1 MKMVQLAVMEPDTDS
16 LPVDSSP
23 ADVAPVDVAP
33 VDPAPVGALPTVAL
47 KKKRALPFFNQHPWV
62 FTGAV
67 LSVSGNPAPGDEV
80 VVRDDNRKFVARGLF
95 NSNSNIR
102 VRLYSWD
109 ENTPLDRDFWDQRIQ
124 TAVALRSEFIQ
135 NDSTTACRL
144 INSEADGLSGL
155 TVDQY
160 GDWLLVQLTSL
171 ALAERKEILFDLLE
185 EHCSPR
191 GIWLRTEKGIRQLE
205 GLSIQD
211 GLVRG
216 EEPSRPVSIVENGL
230 TFLVDVAEG
239 QKTGFFL
246 DQRDNRRA
254 LAQYTTG
261 HRVLDL
267 FCYSGGFGI
276 TAAKLGGAAS
286 VIGVDSSQPAL
297 DSARQNAEANDVSE
311 TLQCVKADAFSYLET
326 ARDESAQFDT
336 VVLDPPKMT
345 RSQSGAKAALRAYH
359 SLNDLAVSV
368 LRPGG
373 ILVTCCCSGHI
384 SRDDFIRMLSGVA
397 TGSGRRIQILESRGH
412 AADHP
417 VSPNC
422 PENAYLKCLICRVV

>member
-1 MKMVQLAVMEPDTDS
+1 MHCSRFLPDKKKYQLIAMDPNS
-16 LPVDSSP
+16 DSSP
-23 ADVAPVDVAP
+23 LES
-33 VDPAPVGALPTVAL
+33 LPSVAL
-47 KKKRALPFFNQHPWV
+47 KQKRALPFFNQHPWI

-67 LSVSGNPAPGDEV
+67 LSVKGDPAPGDEV
-80 VVRDDNRKFVARGLF
+80 VVRADHGKFVARGLF

-109 ENTPLDRDFWDQRIQ
+109 EEVALDREFWNERIK
-124 TAVALRSEFIQ
+124 TAVSLRSDFIQ
-135 NDSTTACRL
+135 NEQTTAYRL

-155 TVDQY
+155 TVDRY

-185 EHCSPR
+185 EHCSPK
-191 GIWLRTEKGIRQLE
+191 GIWLRTEKGIRDLE
-205 GLSIQD
+205 GLSISD

-216 EEPSRPVSIVENGL
+216 EEPPRPVPIKENGL

-239 QKTGFFL
+239 QKTGYFL

-254 LAQYTTG
+254 VARFTAG
-261 HRVLDL
+261 HKVLDL
-267 FCYSGGFGI
+267 FSYSGGFGI
-276 TAAKLGGAAS
+276 TAAVTGGAKS
-286 VIGVDSSQPAL
+286 VMCVDSSKPAL
-297 DSARQNAEANDVSE
+297 ESAQQNATANDVVDKVNFAASD
-311 TLQCVKADAFSYLET
+311 CFKYLEA
-326 ARDESAQFDT
+326 ARDEGAIFDT
-336 VVLDPPKMT
+336 VILDPPKMT
-345 RSQSGAKAALRAYH
+345 RSASGAKSALRGYH

-384 SRDDFIRMLSGVA
+384 SRDEFVRMLSGVA

>member
-1 MKMVQLAVMEPDTDS
+1 MEPKT
-16 LPVDSSP
+16 VSSGI
-23 ADVAPVDVAP
+23 A
-33 VDPAPVGALPTVAL
+33 ALPGVAL
-47 KKKRALPFFNQHPWV
+47 KRKRATPFLNQHPWV
-62 FTGAV
+62 FTGAI

-80 VVRDDNRKFVARGLF
+80 AVRADNGQFIARGLF
-95 NSNSNIR
+95 NPNSNIR

-109 ENTPLDRDFWDQRIQ
+109 ENAPLNDAFWDQRIQ
-124 TAVALRSEFIQ
+124 AAADYRSEYVIS
-135 NDSTTACRL
+135 DSTTACRL

-155 TVDQY
+155 TVDRY

-185 EHCSPR
+185 KHCSPR
-191 GIWLRTEKGIRQLE
+191 GIWLRTEKGIRDLE
-205 GLSIQD
+205 GLSISD

-216 EEPSRPVSIVENGL
+216 EAPPGPLPILENGL
-230 TFLVDVAEG
+230 TFHVDVAEG

-246 DQRDNRRA
+246 DQRENR
-254 LAQYTTG
+254 LAVARYTAG
-261 HRVLDL
+261 HRVLDV
-267 FCYSGGFGI
+267 FSYSGGFGI
-276 TAAKLGGAAS
+276 TAAARGGAAA
-286 VIGVDSSQPAL
+286 VTCVDSSKPAVESVRKNAEVNGVSEKTVAIASDAFRYL
-297 DSARQNAEANDVSE
+297 ESAREDGEV
-311 TLQCVKADAFSYLET
+311 
-326 ARDESAQFDT
+326 FDT
-336 VVLDPPKMT
+336 VILDPPKMT
-345 RSQSGAKAALRAYH
+345 RRASGARNALRGYH

-384 SRDDFIRMLSGVA
+384 SRDEFVRMLSSVA
-397 TGSGRRIQILESRGH
+397 TSSGRHIQILESRGH

>member
-1 MKMVQLAVMEPDTDS
+1 MDPNSDSSLLDS
-16 LPVDSSP
+16 LPSI
-23 ADVAPVDVAP
+23 
-33 VDPAPVGALPTVAL
+33 AL
-47 KKKRALPFFNQHPWV
+47 KQKRALPFFNQHPWV

-67 LSVSGNPAPGDEV
+67 LSVKGNPEPGDEV
-80 VVRDDNRKFVARGLF
+80 VVRADHGNFVARGLF

-109 ENTPLDRDFWDQRIQ
+109 ENVALDREFWNERIKA
-124 TAVALRSEFIQ
+124 AVSLRSEYIQ
-135 NDSTTACRL
+135 SESTTAYRL

-155 TVDQY
+155 TVDRY

-185 EHCSPR
+185 EHCSPK
-191 GIWLRTEKGIRQLE
+191 GIWLRTEKGIRDLE
-205 GLSIQD
+205 GLSISD

-216 EEPSRPVSIVENGL
+216 EEPPRPLPVLENGL

-254 LAQYTTG
+254 VARYTAG
-261 HRVLDL
+261 HKVLDL
-267 FCYSGGFGI
+267 FSYSGAFGI
-276 TAAKLGGAAS
+276 TAAASGGAES
-286 VIGVDSSQPAL
+286 VTCVDSSKPAL
-297 DSARQNAEANDVSE
+297 DSAQQNATANDVTEKVNFAASD
-311 TLQCVKADAFSYLET
+311 CFKYLEA
-326 ARDESAQFDT
+326 ARDEGAVFDT
-336 VVLDPPKMT
+336 VILDPPKMT
-345 RSQSGAKAALRAYH
+345 RSASGAKSALRGYH

-384 SRDDFIRMLSGVA
+384 SRDEFIRMLSGVA
-397 TGSGRRIQILESRGH
+397 TGAGRRIQILESRGH

>member
-1 MKMVQLAVMEPDTDS
+1 MDPISDS
-16 LPVDSSP
+16 PPVET
-23 ADVAPVDVAP
+23 
-33 VDPAPVGALPTVAL
+33 LPTVAL

-67 LSVSGNPAPGDEV
+67 LSVSGNPKPGDEV
-80 VVRDDNRKFVARGLF
+80 IVRDDSGKFVARGLF

-109 ENTPLDRDFWDQRIQ
+109 ENSPLGQTFWDQRIKD
-124 TAVALRSEFIQ
+124 AVALRADYVQ
-135 NDSTTACRL
+135 NEATTACRL

-155 TVDQY
+155 TVDRY

-185 EHCSPR
+185 EHCTPK

-205 GLSIQD
+205 GLEIQD

-216 EEPSRPVSIVENGL
+216 EQPERAISIKENGL
-230 TFLVDVAEG
+230 TFIVDVAEG

-254 LAQYTTG
+254 LAKYTAG

-267 FCYSGGFGI
+267 FSYSGGFGV
-276 TAAKLGGAAS
+276 TAAALGDAAF
-286 VIGVDSSQPAL
+286 VICVDSSQPAL
-297 DSARQNAEANDVSE
+297 DSARQNAEANSVSAKIE
-311 TLQCVKADAFSYLET
+311 CVKSDAFKYLET

-336 VVLDPPKMT
+336 IILDPPKMT
-345 RSQSGAKAALRAYH
+345 RTQSGAKTALRAYH

-384 SRDDFIRMLSGVA
+384 SPDDFNRMLSGVA
-397 TGSGRRIQILESRGH
+397 TASGRRLQILEARGH

>member
-1 MKMVQLAVMEPDTDS
+1 MDPKP
-16 LPVDSSP
+16 DSSP
-23 ADVAPVDVAP
+23 LDSVPS
-33 VDPAPVGALPTVAL
+33 VAL
-47 KKKRALPFFNQHPWV
+47 KQKRALPFFNQHPWV

-67 LSVSGNPAPGDEV
+67 LSVKGDPAPGAEV
-80 VVRDDNRKFVARGLF
+80 VVRADHGKFVARGLF
-95 NSNSNIR
+95 NSNSN
-102 VRLYSWD
+102 VA
-109 ENTPLDRDFWDQRIQ
+109 LDRDFWDERIK
-124 TAVALRSEFIQ
+124 TAVLLRSDFIQ
-135 NDSTTACRL
+135 NETTTAYRV

-155 TVDQY
+155 TVDRY

-185 EHCSPR
+185 EHCSPK
-191 GIWLRTEKGIRQLE
+191 GIWLRTEKGIRDLE
-205 GLSIQD
+205 GLSISD

-216 EEPSRPVSIVENGL
+216 EEPPRPLSITENGL

-239 QKTGFFL
+239 QKTGYFL

-254 LAQYTTG
+254 VARYTAG
-261 HRVLDL
+261 HKVLDL
-267 FCYSGGFGI
+267 FSYSGSFGI
-276 TAAKLGGAAS
+276 TAAATGGAES
-286 VIGVDSSQPAL
+286 VTCVDSSKPAL
-297 DSARQNAEANDVSE
+297 ASAEQNAAANGVAEKVNVAGSD
-311 TLQCVKADAFSYLET
+311 CFKYLEA
-326 ARDESAQFDT
+326 AREEGAIFDT
-336 VVLDPPKMT
+336 VILDPPKMT
-345 RSQSGAKAALRAYH
+345 RSASGAKSALRGYH

>member
-1 MKMVQLAVMEPDTDS
+1 MNAHSDASHLN
-16 LPVDSSP
+16 
-23 ADVAPVDVAP
+23 
-33 VDPAPVGALPTVAL
+33 ALPSVAL
-47 KKKRALPFFNQHPWV
+47 KRKRAKPFHNQHPWV

-67 LSVSGNPAPGDEV
+67 LSVSGNPSPGDEV
-80 VVRDDNRKFVARGLF
+80 VVRADDGRFVARGLF

-102 VRLYSWD
+102 VRLYSWNED
-109 ENTPLDRDFWDQRIQ
+109 TPLDREFWDEQIKA
-124 TAVALRSEFIQ
+124 AVSLRSDYIQ
-135 NDSTTACRL
+135 SESTTAFRL

-155 TVDQY
+155 TVDRY

-185 EHCSPR
+185 EHCHPQ
-191 GIWLRTEKGIRQLE
+191 GIWLRTEKGIRDLE
-205 GLSIQD
+205 GLTISD

-216 EEPSRPVSIVENGL
+216 EEPARPLSIRENGL

-246 DQRDNRRA
+246 DQRDNRKAVAR
-254 LAQYTTG
+254 YTSG
-261 HRVLDL
+261 HKVLDV
-267 FCYSGGFGI
+267 FSYSGGFGI
-276 TAAKLGGAAS
+276 TAAVAGNAAT
-286 VIGVDSSQPAL
+286 VTCVDSSKPAIE
-297 DSARQNAEANDVSE
+297 SSRQNAEANGVSE
-311 TLQCVKADAFSYLET
+311 KVEFFAADAFKYLEG
-326 ARDESAQFDT
+326 ARDEGAIFDT

-345 RSQSGAKAALRAYH
+345 RTASGAKSALRGYH

-384 SRDDFIRMLSGVA
+384 SRDEFIRMLSGVA
-397 TGSGRRIQILESRGH
+397 TGAGRRIQILESRGH

>member
-1 MKMVQLAVMEPDTDS
+1 MNAHSDALS
-16 LPVDSSP
+16 VD
-23 ADVAPVDVAP
+23 
-33 VDPAPVGALPTVAL
+33 ALPSVAL
-47 KKKRALPFFNQHPWV
+47 KRKRATPFLNQHPWV

-67 LSVSGNPAPGDEV
+67 LSVKGNPAPGDEV
-80 VVRDDNRKFVARGLF
+80 VVRADDGRFVARGLF

-102 VRLYSWD
+102 VRLYSWE
-109 ENTPLDRDFWDQRIQ
+109 ENSPLDRAFWDERIKA
-124 TAVALRSEFIQ
+124 AVSLRSEYIQ
-135 NDSTTACRL
+135 NETTTAYRL

-155 TVDQY
+155 TVDRY

-171 ALAERKEILFDLLE
+171 ALTERKEDLFDLLE
-185 EHCSPR
+185 EHCSPK
-191 GIWLRTEKGIRQLE
+191 GIWLRTEKGIRDLE
-205 GLSIQD
+205 GLSISD

-216 EEPSRPVSIVENGL
+216 EEPPRPLPILENGL

-239 QKTGFFL
+239 QKTGYFL
-246 DQRDNRRA
+246 DQRDNRNA
-254 LAQYTTG
+254 TASYASG
-261 HRVLDL
+261 HKVLDV
-267 FCYSGGFGI
+267 FSYSGGFGI
-276 TAAKLGGAAS
+276 SAAAIGGAES
-286 VIGVDSSQPAL
+286 VICVDSSKPAIE
-297 DSARQNAEANDVSE
+297 SARQNAEANGVSDKVE
-311 TLQCVKADAFSYLET
+311 FVASDAFKYLES
-326 ARDESAQFDT
+326 ARDEGAIFDT
-336 VVLDPPKMT
+336 VILDPPKMT
-345 RSQSGAKAALRAYH
+345 RSASGAKSALRGYH

-384 SRDDFIRMLSGVA
+384 SRDEFVRMLSGVA

>member
-1 MKMVQLAVMEPDTDS
+1 MDPNIES
-16 LPVDSSP
+16 SPVD
-23 ADVAPVDVAP
+23 
-33 VDPAPVGALPTVAL
+33 ALPSVAL
-47 KKKRALPFFNQHPWV
+47 KRKRALPFFNQHPWV

-67 LSVSGNPAPGDEV
+67 LSVSGNPSPGDEV
-80 VVRDDNRKFVARGLF
+80 VVRADDGKFVARGLF

-109 ENTPLDRDFWDQRIQ
+109 ENVPLDHSFWEQRIQ
-124 TAVALRSEFIQ
+124 NAVALRSDYVQ
-135 NDSTTACRL
+135 NESTTAYRV

-155 TVDQY
+155 TVDRY

-171 ALAERKEILFDLLE
+171 ALAERKEVLFDLLE
-185 EHCSPR
+185 KHCSPR
-191 GIWLRTEKGIRQLE
+191 GIWLRTEKGIRDIE
-205 GLSIQD
+205 GLSISD

-216 EEPSRPVSIVENGL
+216 EEPERSISIRENGL
-230 TFLVDVAEG
+230 TFCVDVAEG

-254 LAQYTTG
+254 LAQYTAG

-276 TAAKLGGAAS
+276 TAAKLGAAAS
-286 VIGVDSSQPAL
+286 VICVDSSQPAL
-297 DSARQNAEANDVSE
+297 DSARQNAEANGVSE
-311 TLQCVKADAFSYLET
+311 KVECIKSDAFKYLET
-326 ARDESAQFDT
+326 ARDEAAQFDT
-336 VVLDPPKMT
+336 VILDPPKMT
-345 RSQSGAKAALRAYH
+345 RSQSGAKTALRAYH

-384 SRDDFIRMLSGVA
+384 SPDDFNRMLSGVA
-397 TGSGRRIQILESRGH
+397 TASGRRIQILESRGH

-422 PENAYLKCLICRVV
+422 PENSDLKCLICRVL

>member
-1 MKMVQLAVMEPDTDS
+1 MDPNLKT
-16 LPVDSSP
+16 LPAGTP
-23 ADVAPVDVAP
+23 PVAI
-33 VDPAPVGALPTVAL
+33 LPMVAL

-67 LSVSGNPAPGDEV
+67 LSVSGNPSPGDEV
-80 VVRDDNRKFVARGLF
+80 IVRADDGRFVARGLF

-102 VRLYSWD
+102 VRLYSWE
-109 ENTPLDRDFWDQRIQ
+109 ENTPLDDSFWENRIK
-124 TAVALRSEFIQ
+124 TAIALRADYIQ

-155 TVDQY
+155 TVDRY

-185 EHCSPR
+185 KYCSPK

-205 GLSIQD
+205 GLTISD

-216 EEPSRPVSIVENGL
+216 TEPPRPLTIIENGL
-230 TFLVDVAEG
+230 SFLVDVAEG

-246 DQRDNRRA
+246 DQRDNRQA
-254 LAQYTTG
+254 LAQYTAG

-276 TAAKLGGAAS
+276 TAAKLGDAAS
-286 VIGVDSSQPAL
+286 VTCVDSSKPAL
-297 DSARQNAEANDVSE
+297 EAAQQNAEVNGVADKIE
-311 TLQCVKADAFSYLET
+311 CVASDAFKYLE
-326 ARDESAQFDT
+326 AVRDAGDVFDT
-336 VVLDPPKMT
+336 VILDPPKMT
-345 RSQSGAKAALRAYH
+345 RSQSGAKSALRGYH
-359 SLNDLAVSV
+359 SLNDLAVAV

-384 SRDDFIRMLSGVA
+384 SRDEFNRMLSSVA
-397 TGSGRRIQILESRGH
+397 TASGRRIQILESRGH

>member
-1 MKMVQLAVMEPDTDS
+1 MDPNS
-16 LPVDSSP
+16 DSSP
-23 ADVAPVDVAP
+23 LDSVPS
-33 VDPAPVGALPTVAL
+33 VAL
-47 KKKRALPFFNQHPWV
+47 KQKRALPFFNQHPWV

-67 LSVSGNPAPGDEV
+67 LSVKGDPAPGDEV
-80 VVRDDNRKFVARGLF
+80 VVRADHGNFVARGLF

-109 ENTPLDRDFWDQRIQ
+109 ENVALDRAFWDERIK
-124 TAVALRSEFIQ
+124 TAVALRSDFIQ
-135 NDSTTACRL
+135 NESTTAFRL

-155 TVDQY
+155 TVDRY
-160 GDWLLVQLTSL
+160 DDWLLVQLTSL

-185 EHCSPR
+185 EHCSPK
-191 GIWLRTEKGIRQLE
+191 GIWLRTEKGIRDLE
-205 GLSIQD
+205 GLAISD

-216 EEPSRPVSIVENGL
+216 EEPPRPLSITENGL

-239 QKTGFFL
+239 QKTGYFL

-254 LAQYTTG
+254 VARYTAG
-261 HRVLDL
+261 HKVLDL
-267 FCYSGGFGI
+267 FSYSGSFGI
-276 TAAKLGGAAS
+276 TAAATGGAES
-286 VIGVDSSQPAL
+286 VTCVDSSKPAL
-297 DSARQNAEANDVSE
+297 ASAEQNAAANGVAEKVNVAASD
-311 TLQCVKADAFSYLET
+311 CFKYLEA
-326 ARDESAQFDT
+326 AREEGAVFDT
-336 VVLDPPKMT
+336 VILDPPKMT
-345 RSQSGAKAALRAYH
+345 RSASGAKSALRGYH

-384 SRDDFIRMLSGVA
+384 SRDEFVRMLSGVA
-397 TGSGRRIQILESRGH
+397 TGSGRRIQIIESRGH